1 MRDLSGES
9 LNFTMYI
16 DNKTFLR
23 QVNKLEIPVCNIMG
37 VNIAA
42 INMEWLMNY
51 LDKHI
56 KPEQCHDLSGD
67 YICISN
73 VHTTVTSFE
82 DEEYCAVQN
91 GGLMAIPDGGPLSTV
106 GHMRGYK
113 NMSRTTGPDL
123 MGQIFKISAQK
134 GYRHFFYGSTA
145 NTLKKLADKLLE
157 SYPGI
162 TIAGMYSPPF
172 RPLTD
177 EEDRF
182 IINKIN
188 SLEVDFIWIGLG
200 APKQEMFMAEHQ
212 GKITGLMI
220 GVGAGFDYYAGN
232 IMRAPQWMQKM
243 NLEWLYRLIQDPFR
257 LFYRYFHSNKKFIW
271 EAIVKGK

>member
-1 MRDLSGES
+1 
-9 LNFTMYI
+9 MYI

-172 RPLTD
+172 RPLTN

-200 APKQEMFMAEHQ
+200 APKQEVFMAEHQ